1 MEDAQTD
8 AFYKFYEEIK
18 EIEKKINEKNIIE
31 TKIKLIEFQLDFFA
45 NIDTMNYHEVLL
57 IMNKIRVISIIS
69 NLKSFDF

>member
-69 NLKSFDF
+69 NLKSLDF